1 VEEAQALLDAAE
13 AQDFYW
19 EECQEDPLNRLARP
33 AGYRAADMTDD
44 EVRFFEVML
53 AGARD
58 AIPSQLEMGEVR
70 IVALGGVEDSGG
82 KAGRYAEG
90 GQTSEASG
98 KAGRYAEGG
107 QTSEASGKAGRYAE
121 GGQTSEASG
130 KAGRYAEGGQKAE
143 GGMPHTRPGSII
155 VYPDIWTTFQV
166 STLIHELWHIHQRL
180 HAGWWRDVFRALEWE
195 EWDGSLPVQLE
206 RARRIN
212 PDTVDAPLWVYQ
224 RTWVPVP
231 VFRDVV
237 RPVLGE
243 VDLWFYHVALKYHV
257 KVVPKEFAAWDGLPM
272 AAYEHPRELL
282 AWALSDPRRLSLETV
297 ERVRRVMGT
306 ASFLSYQ

>member
-1 VEEAQALLDAAE
+1 MGQSRSRLSFRVIREKEEAQALLDSAE

-33 AGYRAADMTDD
+33 VGYRAAEMTDD

-58 AIPSQLEMGEVR
+58 AIPSQLEEVGEVR
-70 IVALGGVEDSGG
+70 IVALGGVEGSGG
-82 KAGRYAEG
+82 KAGRYAG
-90 GQTSEASG
+90 GD
-98 KAGRYAEGG
+98 KP
-107 QTSEASGKAGRYAE
+107 
-121 GGQTSEASG
+121 
-130 KAGRYAEGGQKAE
+130 E

-155 VYPDIWTTFQV
+155 VYPDIWSTFQV

-180 HAGWWRDVFRALEWE
+180 HVGWWRDVFRALEWE

-243 VDLWFYHVALKYHV
+243 VDLWFYHVVLKYHV
-257 KVVPKEFAAWDGLPM
+257 KAVPKEFAAWDGLPM

>member
-1 VEEAQALLDAAE
+1 MGQSRSRLSFRVIRRVEEAQALLDSAE

-58 AIPSQLEMGEVR
+58 AIPSQLEEVGEVR
-70 IVALGGVEDSGG
+70 IVAL
-82 KAGRYAEG
+82 A
-90 GQTSEASG
+90 SESG
-98 KAGRYAEGG
+98 KE
-107 QTSEASGKAGRYAE
+107 E
-121 GGQTSEASG
+121 
-130 KAGRYAEGGQKAE
+130 RYAEGGQKAESGQGGGAPSRAGRYAE

-155 VYPDIWTTFQV
+155 VYPDIWSTFQV

-257 KVVPKEFAAWDGLPM
+257 KVVPKEFAAWDGLQM